1 MFRKITEEASLYDH
15 LERKSTSEILVEI
28 NREDQQVA
36 TAVKEAIPQIERLV
50 ENIFQRLNL
59 GGRVFYVGAG
69 TSGRLGVLDASEIPP
84 TYGLQDVFIAVI
96 AGGDKA
102 LRTAVEKAEDNEEAG
117 WNDLLPY
124 HPDDHDSVI
133 GIAAS
138 GTTPY
143 VIGALKAARSH
154 GLLTACI
161 TSNPDSPVTQ
171 LVDIPVV
178 TVVGPEYVTG
188 SSRMKSGTATKLI
201 LNMLSTA
208 LMIKSGRV
216 EGNRMVNLQP
226 TNHKLTERSIRML
239 MEKLNVPEEKARQ
252 LLLKYGTVKA
262 VLDNQR

>member
-15 LERKSTSEILVEI
+15 LERKSTAEILVEI

-50 ENIFQRLNL
+50 DNIFQRLKS

-69 TSGRLGVLDASEIPP
+69 TNGRLGVLDASEIPP
-84 TYGLQDVFIAVI
+84 TYGLRDVFIAVI

-124 HPDDHDSVI
+124 HPDDHDTVI

-171 LVDIPVV
+171 LVDIPVM
-178 TVVGPEYVTG
+178 TVV
-188 SSRMKSGTATKLI
+188 RA
-201 LNMLSTA
+201 
-208 LMIKSGRV
+208 
-216 EGNRMVNLQP
+216 
-226 TNHKLTERSIRML
+226 
-239 MEKLNVPEEKARQ
+239 
-252 LLLKYGTVKA
+252 
-262 VLDNQR
+262 

>member
-15 LERKSTSEILVEI
+15 LERKSTAEILVEI

-84 TYGLQDVFIAVI
+84 TYGLRDVFIALI

-102 LRTAVEKAEDNEEAG
+102 LRTAVEKAEDNEDAG

-124 HPDDHDSVI
+124 HPDDHDTVI

-161 TSNPDSPVTQ
+161 TNNPDSPVTQ